1 MNKRS
6 LLTVLLVQFLVF
18 SAFSKPIIPK
28 HLQGFWSFQVD
39 NKGDWNG
46 TLIGEDYVE
55 HFYEM
60 CRVDSLKEIGDVY
73 KIWLTSERKAPLTLE
88 IRKLGDSKAS
98 LKYGHWERERM
109 CTWQAADPDIKFF
122 DAKNIPVFLRQSWI
136 SSNNQHQNFSLTKQF
151 KLQQNNKKWN
161 ILWAGSYL
169 DKEYRLLVK
178 DNKTYKMVYIVKQP
192 KTLKVNDVDG
202 EMIYGQR
209 ASNPLVYA
217 FLGNWISEDT
227 NEWKYGFFDEFAIYN
242 QEAYTYQ
249 KLKKKG
255 NDINIQLLNKGKER
269 KVQFN
274 IKNDSV
280 AQLVDSEGAKNV
292 YLLKQKLKPAKI
304 QDTVAFPDN
313 HFVKV
318 DTAIIKGF
326 LRNSPSYQP
335 FMVMTNDVLTEKEV
349 RYFGDLDSNGFFEV
363 KVPLL
368 NTTAV
373 VLDWGRNGSGRWDVL
388 EPGETYFF
396 FQDFKA
402 QQRLVMGN
410 NANFHNEIINYSLYA
425 PYQKTQEESNIKYYS
440 KTKDFFDIS
449 KADYKKSIRA
459 FENYLTSNPKASN
472 KLKYFVPTFYKFEM
486 GRELMQRKFRLD
498 STDNFRFPEAYIGFV
513 KDTLYR
519 NTPPK
524 PFTLIRE
531 FSVFKNDLFSYLR
544 RGENTSVKWD
554 DVVEEMVMNNT
565 FKTTR
570 AEKEALLAEVVIN
583 RAYET
588 KKHTSPIKTISEA
601 QMKLASVFRKNHY
614 EDIQGAA
621 NEKLKLIS
629 QRNCLNFAKNIADE
643 DLRDLYIA
651 NNTFA
656 FLDGY
661 SMAMPDSMF
670 KFSMANINSN
680 VYRNRINALQ
690 EYYLK
695 SAKVAPEYA
704 ESLKRTDHLKS
715 SKNADS
721 IFAALINPYKGKVIY
736 VDFWGTWCGPC
747 KGEMPYVKA
756 IKDAVKGKDVIF
768 MYFANNSP
776 EESWKNVI
784 NENKLTGENSVH
796 YRLPNEQQR
805 IIENRLSINSFPTY
819 ILIDK
824 DGNINNMK
832 PPRPSDNQVL
842 VAAIDK
848 LLGIKS
854 EK

>member
-6 LLTVLLVQFLVF
+6 LLLVLLIPFLIS
-18 SAFSKPIIPK
+18 SAFSKSIIPK
-28 HLQGFWSFQVD
+28 HLQGFWSFQVN

-46 TLIGEDYVE
+46 TLIGGDYVE

-60 CRVDSLKEIGDVY
+60 CKVDSLRETGGIY
-73 KIWLTSERKAPLTLE
+73 KIWLTSERKVPLTLE
-88 IRKLGDSKAS
+88 IKKMGNNRAS
-98 LKYGHWERERM
+98 LKYGHWQNEKM
-109 CTWQAADPDIKFF
+109 CTWQETDPDIKFF
-122 DAKNIPVFLRQSWI
+122 GTKTIPPFLKQNWIYPAKQ
-136 SSNNQHQNFSLTKQF
+136 QDNFSITKQF
-151 KLQQNNKKWN
+151 KLQQNGKKWN

-178 DNKTYKMVYIVKQP
+178 DQKTYKMVYIVKQP
-192 KTLKVNDVDG
+192 NTLKVNDVDG
-202 EMIYGQR
+202 EMIYEKQAG
-209 ASNPLVYA
+209 NPLIYA
-217 FLGNWISEDT
+217 FPGNWINEET
-227 NEWKYGFFDEFAIYN
+227 NEWHYGFFEDFAIYN

-249 KLKKKG
+249 KLAKKG
-255 NDINIQLLNKGKER
+255 NSINIQLLGKGKER
-269 KVQFN
+269 NVQIN

-280 AQLVDSEGAKNV
+280 AQLTDSEGTKNV
-292 YLLKQKLKPAKI
+292 YLFKHNLKPSKI
-304 QDTVAFPDN
+304 QDTDAFPDN
-313 HFVKV
+313 HFVKI
-318 DTAIIKGF
+318 DTAIIRGF
-326 LRNSPSYQP
+326 LRNPSSNQP
-335 FMVMTNDVLTEKEV
+335 FMVTTNDVLTEKEV

-373 VLDWGRNGSGRWDVL
+373 VLDWGRDGSGRWDVL
-388 EPGETYFF
+388 EPGETYFY

-410 NANFHNEIINYSLYA
+410 NASFHNEIINYSLYA
-425 PYQKTQEESNIKYYS
+425 TYQKTQEESNIKYYS

-449 KADYKKSIRA
+449 KADYKKSIQA

-486 GRELMQRKFRLD
+486 GKELMQRKFRLD
-498 STDNFRFPEAYIGFV
+498 STDQYRFPEAYIGFV

-531 FSVFKNDLFSYLR
+531 FSTFKNDLFSYLQDR
-544 RGENTSVKWD
+544 DTFSVKWND
-554 DVVEEMVMNNT
+554 LIEEMVLNNN
-565 FKTTR
+565 FKTTA
-570 AEKEALLAEVVIN
+570 AERVALLAEVKIN
-583 RAYET
+583 RFNES
-588 KKHTSPIKTISEA
+588 KEPTSPVKRMPKAQSE
-601 QMKLASVFRKNHY
+601 LASSFRKNHF
-614 EDIQGAA
+614 EEIKDAA
-621 NEKLKLIS
+621 NKKLMFVSHQNYLKFTNS
-629 QRNCLNFAKNIADE
+629 IADE
-643 DLRDLYIA
+643 DLRDLY
-651 NNTFA
+651 FA
-656 FLDGY
+656 HNSYDFFNY
-661 SMAMPDSMF
+661 NSASMPDDVFKLSM
-670 KFSMANINSN
+670 SNIKNSI
-680 VYRNRINALQ
+680 YRNRLSDMQ
-690 EYYLK
+690 ESYLK
-695 SAKVAPEYA
+695 LAKVAPEYV

-721 IFAALINPYKGKVIY
+721 IFAALISPYKGKVIY

-756 IKDAVKGKDVIF
+756 VKDALKGKDVIF

-776 EESWKNVI
+776 EESWKNII
-784 NENKLTGENSVH
+784 NENKLTGENAVH
-796 YRLPNEQQR
+796 YRLPSEQQS

-832 PPRPSDNQVL
+832 PPRPSDNKVL

-848 LLGIKS
+848 LLNSKA